1 MLKFQVMS
9 DSPVNPETVIPEE
22 GILSELPSIPV
33 ESGEEVP
40 TGIKG
45 GLTRLDPFQRYLL
58 EIKHFKS
65 LSAEEEHNLAV
76 KYHETGDE
84 RIAYRIITANLSLVV
99 KIARIYSR
107 AYSNIIDLVQE
118 GNIGLMEAVRRFD
131 PYKGNRLPTYASWW
145 IKAYIIKF
153 ILDNFRIV
161 RIGTTNERRKLLFNL
176 RKEKERLRLQGIE
189 PSIHLLAANLNA
201 SEEDVIAVNSSIN
214 SEDLSLDEP
223 IGDGNSLH
231 VSDTMQASSTPID
244 DVLARN
250 ELQELFNRK
259 MEEFSETLTEREK
272 VILRERLVAQEP
284 LTLQQIAE
292 RFDVTREA
300 IRLSEKTLIKKIK
313 TYMEESLSKVTDVE
327 FGLLT

>member
-1 MLKFQVMS
+1 MMP
-9 DSPVNPETVIPEE
+9 DTPIDPETVIPEDD
-22 GILSELPSIPV
+22 ILAEIP
-33 ESGEEVP
+33 GDPGNREEEIP
-40 TGIKG
+40 TGVTG

-65 LSAEEEHNLAV
+65 LSAEEEHDLAV
-76 KYHETGDE
+76 KYHKTGDE

-107 AYSNIIDLVQE
+107 AYANIIDLVQE

-153 ILDNFRIV
+153 MIDNFRIV

-189 PSIHLLAANLNA
+189 PTIQLLATNLNA
-201 SEEDVIAVNSSIN
+201 SEEDVIAVNSNIK

-223 IGDGNSLH
+223 LGDSDSLH
-231 VSDTMQASSTPID
+231 VSDTLAAAEAPID
-244 DVLARN
+244 DTLARN
-250 ELQELFNRK
+250 ELQALFNRK

-272 VILRERLVAQEP
+272 VILRDRLVAQEP
-284 LTLQQIAE
+284 QTLQQIAE

-327 FGLLT
+327 FGLLR

>member
-1 MLKFQVMS
+1 MS
-9 DSPVNPETVIPEE
+9 DTPIESETVILEE
-22 GILSELPSIPV
+22 DILLDLPADPGDRDK
-33 ESGEEVP
+33 ENPPGQQA
-40 TGIKG
+40 
-45 GLTRLDPFQRYLL
+45 GLTRLDPFQRYLM
-58 EIKHFKS
+58 EIRQFKT
-65 LSAEEEHNLAV
+65 LSAEEEHDLAV
-76 KYHETGDE
+76 KYQETGDE

-153 ILDNFRIV
+153 IIDNFRIV

-189 PSIHLLAANLNA
+189 PTIPLLANNLNA
-201 SEEDVIAVNSSIN
+201 SEEDVIAVNSNIK

-223 IGDGNSLH
+223 VGDSDTLR
-231 VSDTMQASSTPID
+231 VSDTLQAAETPID
-244 DVLARN
+244 DALARG
-250 ELQELFNRK
+250 ELRELFNRK
-259 MEEFSETLTEREK
+259 MEEFSETLSEREQ
-272 VILRERLVAQEP
+272 VILKERLVAQEP
-284 LTLQQIAE
+284 QTLQQIAE

-300 IRLSEKTLIKKIK
+300 IRLNEKALIKKIK
-313 TYMEESLSKVTDVE
+313 TYMEESLSKITHVE
-327 FGLLT
+327 FGLLR